1 MIVGHEEPV
10 ARAFGVD
17 DDQRA
22 GIHIVEMDTL
32 RASWLERE
40 ITEVAERSG
49 KKGQRELS
57 MNGVCVLVLK
67 SHDYSLIVQP
77 ACQTQRAQKPQKQA

>member
-1 MIVGHEEPV
+1 MMIVGHEEPV

-22 GIHIVEMDTL
+22 GFHIVEMDTL

-40 ITEVAERSG
+40 ITEVAEAN
-49 KKGQRELS
+49 KKRQRELG
-57 MNGVCVLVLK
+57 MNSVCVLVLK
-67 SHDYSLIVQP
+67 SHDCGLIVQP
-77 ACQTQRAQKPQKQA
+77 TCQTQGAQDPQKQA